1 MNIVMRAGEITGRP
15 VVTID
20 TAEAIAE
27 VRDVVFSHDNGFLM
41 GFTLNKRGRLS
52 GRLSDVLPWSRVHG
66 LGPDAVMIA
75 NDHALARPG
84 DEEFADAGGQ
94 NVVGGRVI
102 TDSGNEL
109 GRVTDLVLAVDSL
122 EARVVGYEIGG
133 PTVEQGPGGD
143 RRYIPLPETFAVS
156 RSALIVP
163 ASVTTFIR
171 DDLSGFGGAVDEF
184 RAQLDRGHDLE

>member
-1 MNIVMRAGEITGRP
+1 MSLVMRAGEITGRP
-15 VVTID
+15 VVTVD
-20 TAEAIAE
+20 TGEDIAE
-27 VRDVVFSHDNGFLM
+27 VRDVVFSHDNGFLI
-41 GFTLNKRGRLS
+41 GFTLNKRRWWAGPLK
-52 GRLSDVLPWSRVHG
+52 DVLPWSRVRA

-75 NDHALARPG
+75 DRLALAAPEHEDFGEGER
-84 DEEFADAGGQ
+84 E

-102 TDSGNEL
+102 TDRGNEL
-109 GRVTDLVLAVDSL
+109 GQVTDLVLDV
-122 EARVVGYEIGG
+122 EERYARVVGYEIGG

-163 ASVTTFIR
+163 ASVTNFIR

-184 RAQLDRGHDLE
+184 RAQLERKP

>member
-1 MNIVMRAGEITGRP
+1 MSVVMRAGEITGRP

-20 TAEAIAE
+20 TAEDIAE
-27 VRDVVFSHDNGFLM
+27 VRDVVFSHRNGFLI
-41 GFTLNKRGRLS
+41 GFTLNKRGWVS
-52 GRLSDVLPWSRVHG
+52 GPLKEVLAWAGVHG

-75 NDHALARPG
+75 NRDALTG
-84 DEEFADAGGQ
+84 LDEADFADTGGE

-109 GRVTDLVLAVDSL
+109 GRVTDLVLAVDAA

-133 PTVEQGPGGD
+133 SVVEQGPGGN
-143 RRYIPLPETFAVS
+143 RRYIPLPETFSVS

-163 ASVTTFIR
+163 ASVTNFIR

-184 RAQLDRGHDLE
+184 RAQLGRQS

>member
-1 MNIVMRAGEITGRP
+1 MSLVMRAGEITGRP

-20 TAEAIAE
+20 TAEAVAE
-27 VRDVVFSHDNGFLM
+27 VKDVVFSHDNGFLV
-41 GFTLNKRGRLS
+41 GFTLNKRGWLAGPS
-52 GRLSDVLPWSRVHG
+52 KAVLPWSGVHG
-66 LGPDAVMIA
+66 LGPDAVMVA
-75 NDHALARPG
+75 DRYALVRPTDDGFSQEGG
-84 DEEFADAGGQ
+84 D

-109 GRVTDLVLAVDSL
+109 GEVTDLVLAVDGSQ
-122 EARVVGYEIGG
+122 ARVVGYEIGG
-133 PTVEQGPGGD
+133 PTVERGPGGD

-156 RSALIVP
+156 RDALIVP

-184 RAQLDRGHDLE
+184 RAQLEGRP